1 MKLKSLN
8 LLLILAMFL
17 TACAT
22 ATQAPAA
29 SVPATS
35 APQQPTTSSATA
47 GQVIKVGALYSM
59 TGPDAGWA
67 GEAYVK
73 SHQMAIDEINAAG
86 GIKCLNGAKLQLVVG
101 DTQSTAQAANSEMQ
115 RLITQEKVIAVFGSA
130 ISGATLPASQ
140 IANQQKIPYIVPNAL
155 DAAISDQGLPYVFQT
170 VSLLQNWAA
179 DDAKWVKG
187 LGAKTAVITVPNITF
202 GSDTADAWKKGA
214 ADNGLQLLDNL
225 TYDSNAQDLTDTV
238 LKVKSDNPDVWFL
251 LTNSQGALLM
261 KEAKEQGFY
270 PKMGIV
276 TLGSGFSGS
285 TFLNQAGK
293 DLADGIIVT
302 SDFAPVSSLNVSAD
316 FEKAFKAYTGQEL
329 GGTYNTTYAS
339 TWLLADALEKSC
351 STDPTK
357 LADTLHNTTFQGG
370 KWNFMWPEVSF
381 DSKGRL
387 TQAAS
392 VIAQWQNGQQV
403 AVAPDNFAAAKPVWP
418 VPGWDQRT
426 GPLVGAPI
434 SGAAQP
440 TTSAP
445 AAQPTSSSATTGQV
459 SITPDPAALTSDYSK
474 ALLADA
480 QTAVDTSKYKKA
492 GPYVIATS
500 NQDPSNGWGNTYNV
514 TLKAYG
520 DQLLK
525 QGILKSALLTSAT
538 NDANQQISD
547 VENFI
552 EQKPDAIVIEPD
564 GKAALTATLK
574 AAVDAGIPVILCSNG
589 IDGPDFTTRVD
600 VDFYQVAYESGEGLA
615 KLMGGKGNIVVFNG
629 IAGVD
634 STETWQ
640 KAALDALS
648 KYPDIKVVA
657 TEYAQWNI
665 ATAKQQMEAVMAAHP
680 QIDGVW
686 AGGGEMALGAA
697 LAYQDA
703 NKPAPK
709 FAMVNVPNGFL
720 RLADQ
725 YKYQFVGSPDPP
737 SMSKYC
743 LQTAVDI
750 LQGKPVNKFISLHTL
765 MDGADPYT
773 QADTMK
779 WYVPTLNDDFIPP
792 ATVDT
797 QSYIAGGFAR
807 K

>member
-1 MKLKSLN
+1 MKLRSLN
-8 LLLILAMFL
+8 LLLIAAMLL

-22 ATQAPAA
+22 ATQQPAAPAA
-29 SVPATS
+29 QATT
-35 APQQPTTSSATA
+35 APQQPAAPAA
-47 GQVIKVGALYSM
+47 GGVIKIGALYSM

-73 SHQMAIDEINAAG
+73 SHQLAVDEINAAG
-86 GIKCLNGAKLQLVVG
+86 GIKCLGGAKLQIVVG
-101 DTQSTAQAANSEMQ
+101 DSQSKAEAANAEMQ
-115 RLITQEKVIAVFGSA
+115 RLITQEKVITVFGSA
-130 ISGATLPASQ
+130 ISGATIPASQ

-155 DAAISDQGLPYVFQT
+155 DGAISDQGLPYVFQT

-179 DDAKWVKG
+179 DDAKWVKAH
-187 LGAKTAVITVPNITF
+187 GAKTAVITVPNITF
-202 GSDTADAWKKGA
+202 GEDTANSWKKGIE
-214 ADNGLQLLDNL
+214 DQGMQLLDNL
-225 TYDSNAQDLTDTV
+225 TYDVNAQDLTDTV
-238 LKVKSDNPDVWFL
+238 LKVKSDNPDVWFA

-261 KEAKEQGFY
+261 KESKEQGFY

-293 DLADGIIVT
+293 DLADGIMVT
-302 SDFAPVSSLNVSAD
+302 SDFAPVSSLNVSED
-316 FEKAFKAYTGQEL
+316 FKTKFKDYTGQEL

-339 TWLLADALEKSC
+339 TWLLADALEKAC

-357 LADTLHNTTFQGG
+357 IADTLHTTTFKDG
-370 KWNFMWPEVSF
+370 KWNFMWPQVSF
-381 DSKGRL
+381 DEKGRL
-387 TQAAS
+387 KEAAS
-392 VIAQWQNGQQV
+392 VIAQWQDGQQV
-403 AVAPDNFAAAKPVWP
+403 AVSPDNFAAKQAVWP
-418 VPGWDQRT
+418 VPGWDKRT
-426 GPLVGAPI
+426 GPLVGEKLGSVPA
-434 SGAAQP
+434 
-440 TTSAP
+440 AP
-445 AAQPTSSSATTGQV
+445 AAPAL
-459 SITPDPAALTSDYSK
+459 DPALASDYSQ
-474 ALLADA
+474 ALLKDA
-480 QTAVDTSKYKKA
+480 KTAVDTSKYKKD
-492 GPYVIATS
+492 GPYVIATT

-520 DQLLK
+520 DELLK
-525 QGILKSALLTSAT
+525 KGILKEPLLTSAT

-552 EQKPDAIVIEPD
+552 EQKPDAIVIEPA
-564 GKAALTATLK
+564 GRAALTAVLK
-574 AAVDAGIPVILCSNG
+574 KAVDAGIPVVLCANG
-589 IDGPDFTTRVD
+589 IEGNDFTTRVD
-600 VDFYQVAYESGEGLA
+600 VDFYEVAYKSGEGLA
-615 KLMGGKGNIVVFNG
+615 KMLGGKGNIVIFNG

-665 ATAKQQMEAVMAAHP
+665 ATAKQKMEAIMAAHP

-697 LAYQDA
+697 LAYEDA
-703 NKPAPK
+703 KKDAPK

-720 RLADQ
+720 RLANQ
-725 YKYQFVGSPDPP
+725 YHYQFVGSPDPP

-750 LQGKPVNKFISLHTL
+750 LQGKAVNKFISLRTL
-765 MDGADPYT
+765 MDGADPYDQT
-773 QADTMK
+773 DATK
-779 WYVPTLNDDFIPP
+779 WYVPDLNDDFIPP
-792 ATVDT
+792 ATVDV
-797 QSYIAGGFAR
+797 QNYIDGGFKR

>member
-1 MKLKSLN
+1 VKLRSLN
-8 LLLILAMFL
+8 FLLIAAILL
-17 TACAT
+17 TACASAT
-22 ATQAPAA
+22 ATQPPAAATLAPAA
-29 SVPATS
+29 ANPS
-35 APQQPTTSSATA
+35 
-47 GQVIKVGALYSM
+47 GQTIKVGALYSM

-67 GEAYVK
+67 GDAYVK
-73 SHQMAIDEINAAG
+73 SHQLAIDEINAAG
-86 GIKCLNGAKLQLVVG
+86 GIKCLGGAKLQLVVG
-101 DTQSTAQAANSEMQ
+101 DSQSKAEAANSEMQ

-140 IANQQKIPYIVPNAL
+140 VANQQKIPYIVPNAL
-155 DAAISDQGLPYVFQT
+155 DGAISDQGLPYVFQT

-179 DDAKWVKG
+179 DDAKWVKAQ
-187 LGAKTAVITVPNITF
+187 GAKTAVITVPNITF
-202 GSDTADAWKKGA
+202 GADTETAWKKGIT
-214 ADNGLQLLDNL
+214 DQGMTLVDSIS
-225 TYDSNAQDLTDTV
+225 YDANAQDLTDTV
-238 LKVKSDNPDVWFL
+238 LKVKSDNPDVWFA

-302 SDFAPVSSLNVSAD
+302 SDFAPVSSLNVPED
-316 FEKAFKAYTGQEL
+316 FKAKFKAYTGQEL

-351 STDPTK
+351 STDPSK
-357 LADTLHNTTFQGG
+357 LADTLRTTTFKDG

-381 DSKGRL
+381 DAKGRL

-392 VIAQWQNGQQV
+392 VMAQWQDGQQV
-403 AVAPDNFAAAKPVWP
+403 AISPDNFAAKKAVWP
-418 VPGWDQRT
+418 VPGWDQRK
-426 GPLVGAPI
+426 GPLTGDALGSSSAPT
-434 SGAAQP
+434 A
-440 TTSAP
+440 AP
-445 AAQPTSSSATTGQV
+445 AASNAD
-459 SITPDPAALTSDYSK
+459 DPALKSDYSQAILQDSK
-474 ALLADA
+474 
-480 QTAVDTSKYKKA
+480 TAVDTSKYKKD

-514 TLKAYG
+514 ALNAYG
-520 DQLLK
+520 DELLK
-525 QGILKSALLTSAT
+525 NGTLKSALLTSVT

-552 EQKPDAIVIEPD
+552 EQKPDAIVIEPA
-564 GKAALTATLK
+564 GRAALTAVLK
-574 AAVDAGIPVILCSNG
+574 KAVDAGIPVVLCANG
-589 IDGPDFTTRVD
+589 VEGTDFTTRVD
-600 VDFYQVAYESGEGLA
+600 VDFYEAGYRSGDGLA
-615 KLMGGKGNIVVFNG
+615 KLMGGKGNLVIFNG

-640 KAALDALS
+640 KAALEAIG

-665 ATAKQQMEAVMAAHP
+665 ATAKQKMEAIMAAHP

-697 LAYQDA
+697 LAFEDA
-703 NKPAPK
+703 KKDAPK
-709 FAMVNVPNGFL
+709 FGMVNIPNGFL
-720 RLADQ
+720 RLANE
-725 YKYQFVGSPDPP
+725 YKYQFVGAPDPP

-743 LQTAVDI
+743 LQAAVDL
-750 LQGKPVNKFISLHTL
+750 LQGKPVNKFIPLNTL
-765 MDGADPYT
+765 MQGADAYT
-773 QADTMK
+773 QTDAAK
-779 WYVPTLNDDFIPP
+779 WYVADLNDDFIPP
-792 ATVDT
+792 AVVDV
-797 QSYIAGGFAR
+797 QKYIDGGFKR